1 MWLELLKVRREK
13 VRDKNNIWRVSGW
26 KISKF
31 DENYKSMDPSRSTI
45 QNAYKTRNIKKTKL
59 RPIIIKLLHPA
70 IKRRILKAVKE
81 IYHIQRNT
89 DKDNSR
95 FCIRNNASVRNS
107 VLSGKKLSTYNLTSK
122 IIFQKQRIL
131 FCICMLEMF

>member
-1 MWLELLKVRREK
+1 MESLKEE
-13 VRDKNNIWRVSGW
+13 SGQNF
-26 KISKF
+26 SKF

-122 IIFQKQRIL
+122 IIFQKQR
-131 FCICMLEMF
+131 